1 MQSTRPNSETTVG
14 ILYCGD
20 MGSAV
25 GKLLR
30 EAGLR
35 VVTTCEGRS
44 RATQEQ
50 ALKSGVE
57 ILPSFDEVVARSH
70 YVFSLVLPSAAI
82 DVAKQYTSSCQVR
95 PQGSVFVE
103 ANAIGLETLA
113 EIERLMAAENIPL
126 VDATIHGVAQRLED
140 VAVLHVSGP
149 QAKNVEELFQG
160 RMRVNWLGTR
170 VGSASLMKQ
179 LMSAISKSL
188 PSLFLEVG
196 ALAERADMLGPFLE
210 SCRQFYPSLMTV
222 IERTLPT
229 YSRHAA
235 RRAAEVEEI
244 EQLGRTYQ
252 LWPGMIHE
260 AGRWIQLMASMPWE
274 QMNLQAPADVRTIIH
289 CVAKACP
296 PENEKSTGLEV

>member
-1 MQSTRPNSETTVG
+1 MKQYGANRKVTVG
-14 ILYCGD
+14 MLYCGD

-30 EAGLR
+30 KAGLR
-35 VVTTCEGRS
+35 VVTTCQGRS
-44 RATQEQ
+44 RTTQEQ

-82 DVAKQYTSSCQVR
+82 DVAKQYADRYQIC
-95 PQGSVFVE
+95 PPGSVFIE
-103 ANAIGLETLA
+103 ANNIGLEPL
-113 EIERLMAAENIPL
+113 EQIKNLMASKNIPL

-140 VAVLHVSGP
+140 VAVLHISGP
-149 QAKNVEELFQG
+149 QAKNVEALFQG
-160 RMRVNWLGTR
+160 LMRVNWLGTR

-196 ALAERADMLGPFLE
+196 ALADRSDMLEPFLE
-210 SCRQFYPSLMTV
+210 SCNQFYPALMTV

-229 YSRHAA
+229 YPRHAV
-235 RRAAEVEEI
+235 RRAAEVSEI
-244 EQLGRTYQ
+244 EQLARAYQ
-252 LWPGMIHE
+252 LRPGMIHE
-260 AGRWIQLMASMPWE
+260 AGGWIQFIASLPWE
-274 QMNLQAPADVRTIIH
+274 QKSLEAPADIRTIIH
-289 CVAKACP
+289 RVAKACP
-296 PENEKSTGLEV
+296 HDNE